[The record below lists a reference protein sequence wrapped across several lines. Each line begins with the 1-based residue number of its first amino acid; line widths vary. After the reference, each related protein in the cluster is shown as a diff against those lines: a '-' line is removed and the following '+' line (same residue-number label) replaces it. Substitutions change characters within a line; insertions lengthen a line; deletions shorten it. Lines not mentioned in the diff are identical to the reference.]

1 MSVTIEQRLQE
12 MELVNEMLKIAMAED
27 GAESDEVKEE
37 YGRKVD
43 ETLADLREQLEEAR
57 RKEGKPPLS
66 STEGTSPTTEQL
78 LPSGISD
85 AESEPGTEA
94 QKQIKVIHSALA
106 SSQDKACQPDPVI
119 IMFVY

>member
-1 MSVTIEQRLQE
+1 MSITIEQRLQE

-27 GAESDEVKEE
+27 GEETDEVKEE

-66 STEGTSPTTEQL
+66 STDSTPPTKEQL
-78 LPSGISD
+78 LPIETSD
-85 AESEPGTEA
+85 ADAKPDTLA
-94 QKQIKVIHSALA
+94 QKQIELVRSALTA
-106 SSQDKACQPDPVI
+106 SQEKVSQPQS
-119 IMFVY
+119 